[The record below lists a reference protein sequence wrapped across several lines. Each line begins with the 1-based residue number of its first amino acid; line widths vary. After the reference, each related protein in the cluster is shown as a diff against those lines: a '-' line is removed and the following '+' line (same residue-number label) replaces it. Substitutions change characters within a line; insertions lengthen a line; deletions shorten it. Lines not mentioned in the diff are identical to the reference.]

1 MNYIQIFI
9 STLFLIIS
17 TYGHANEINT
27 NNTFDTS
34 KIRSDESIQITFDH
48 YKHDLYRIYNE
59 ALKRDISI
67 QGKTIFRITVNSEGN
82 VVKSMINK
90 STVKDIIFI
99 ESINER
105 ISDMIFKKV
114 QYTEDIIFDY
124 PIDFLPPYK

>member
-1 MNYIQIFI
+1 MLLI
-9 STLFLIIS
+9 STHSFSQTVS
-17 TYGHANEINT
+17 TIKIVSLTHCAN
-27 NNTFDTS
+27 
-34 KIRSDESIQITFDH
+34 DESIQITFDH
-48 YKHDLYRIYNE
+48 YKHDLYSIYNE